1 MAGWTLRAINL
12 QDGLSGEAVAGTQME
27 VTGVYGGGVVVVVV
41 GMCPVKASNE
51 NPHSPSNL
59 IKIK

>member
-1 MAGWTLRAINL
+1 MAGWTLKAINL
-12 QDGLSGEAVAGTQME
+12 WEGLSGEAVAETQKEGT
-27 VTGVYGGGVVVVVV
+27 GLCGGGAAVV
-41 GMCPVKASNE
+41 GMCLVKPSNE